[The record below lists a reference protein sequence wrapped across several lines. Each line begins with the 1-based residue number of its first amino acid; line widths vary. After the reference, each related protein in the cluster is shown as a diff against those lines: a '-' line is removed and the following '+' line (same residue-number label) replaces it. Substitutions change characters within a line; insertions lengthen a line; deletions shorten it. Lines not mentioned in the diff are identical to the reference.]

1 MQAVGIL
8 FEDYVTY
15 FFSYLRSRGVES
27 RERKTTK
34 RVGRLDRG
42 VGYLWVIF
50 WLSWTVPGWLFPM
63 LERTKGGEG
72 EAVVGFSFL
81 SLLMR

>member
-8 FEDYVTY
+8 FEDYVL
-15 FFSYLRSRGVES
+15 SYLRSRGGGS
-27 RERKTTK
+27 Q
-34 RVGRLDRG
+34 GRNGTVKGIRWERG
-42 VGYLWVIF
+42 VGYLWVLL

-72 EAVVGFSFL
+72 EAVMGFSFL